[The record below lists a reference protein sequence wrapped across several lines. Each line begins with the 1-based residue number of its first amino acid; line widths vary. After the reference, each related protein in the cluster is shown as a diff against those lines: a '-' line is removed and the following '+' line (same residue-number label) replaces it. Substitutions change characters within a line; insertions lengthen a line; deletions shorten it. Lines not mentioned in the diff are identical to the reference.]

1 MCGAELNGAD
11 LTDAVFGELA
21 SLPAFTGSS
30 SSSNNDSS
38 DNSSC
43 AAADSGC
50 ATAAASCDDMLI
62 IASQSGAVR
71 VYLCDG
77 AWTLQC
83 EYAAAA
89 PAQQQQQA
97 QQQLQQSGHSPR
109 RSSSAAALSV
119 PAVSCLAAVVCRN
132 SSSSSS
138 SGAVLQLAIAG
149 SAFDAT
155 AGAEAGG
162 PAAGVG
168 SIAIATAPLPNSSS
182 SGSAVF
188 TVQLLLTGGH
198 TQRVTALA
206 YCSSSSSGSSS
217 SNSERR
223 CLLASGS
230 QDRGVALWAS
240 TASGDTVLAR
250 RLPHQSA
257 PVTCLAWAPAS
268 TISSSNSNS
277 SSSSGRG
284 SSSSRS
290 SASSTA
296 GNSSDSEHVQQQEQL
311 RYLAVACA
319 DGTVSV
325 YLAAARAAAF
335 ICTLDAHSS
344 SVSGL
349 SWRPA
354 AGASSATTAAVEG
367 LRMLGSCSLDGTVAV
382 WQQQKQQ
389 KQQWRSAVAL
399 PADAGIGSR
408 VLHLLFLADG
418 RFATGKHDYGRTSA
432 YY

>member
-38 DNSSC
+38 DNSSS

-50 ATAAASCDDMLI
+50 ATAATSCDDMLI

-71 VYLCDG
+71 VYSCDG

-89 PAQQQQQA
+89 AAPAQQHQQQA
-97 QQQLQQSGHSPR
+97 QQQQQQLQQSGHSPR

-138 SGAVLQLAIAG
+138 GGGAVLQLAVAG

-168 SIAIATAPLPNSSS
+168 SIAIATAPLSNSSS
-182 SGSAVF
+182 SAVF

-206 YCSSSSSGSSS
+206 YCSSSSSSDSSS
-217 SNSERR
+217 SSSERR

-268 TISSSNSNS
+268 IIISSSSNSS
-277 SSSSGRG
+277 SGSGRG
-284 SSSSRS
+284 SSSSSS

-296 GNSSDSEHVQQQEQL
+296 ANSSDSELVQQQEQL

-354 AGASSATTAAVEG
+354 AGAASATAAAAEG
-367 LRMLGSCSLDGTVAV
+367 LRMLGTCSLDGTVAV
-382 WQQQKQQ
+382 WQQQKPQ
-389 KQQWRSAVAL
+389 KQQWRAAVRL

-408 VLHLLFLADG
+408 VLHLHCLADG
-418 RFATGKHDYGRTSA
+418 RFATGKQQQ
-432 YY
+432 